1 MKKMHGYKKRDTL
14 SAIGMLAPF
23 MVFFLLFIIY
33 PALKNVWY
41 SFTNYNLNV
50 DTWIGIKNYTRLLE
64 DTTFIKAFKNTCIYA
79 FVSVLSLTTLG
90 FLAAA
95 LLSKG
100 FRGVK
105 WLRMLLIFP
114 YATSMAAVS
123 MIWLMMY
130 DPNNGFINK
139 ALRAIGLM
147 GEKWLFDESLALGCL
162 IFVNI
167 WKNIGY
173 CMLIYLAGINSIPEE
188 LYEAATVDGAG
199 EATRLFRITLPMV
212 RPVAFF
218 VLITTM
224 VDAFKTFEQ
233 VQIMTR
239 GDPLYATTTIVHQ
252 IYQYGFNEFRM
263 GYAAA
268 MAVVLLAIVMI
279 LTLINFRLNRSNES
293 EVGIG

>member
-1 MKKMHGYKKRDTL
+1 MQKTNKKDNWTAYL
-14 SAIGMLAPF
+14 MLTPF
-23 MVFFLLFIIY
+23 FVFFLLFVIY
-33 PALKNVWY
+33 PAFQNLFF
-41 SFTNYNLNV
+41 SFTNYNL
-50 DTWIGIKNYTRLLE
+50 DTASWIGVKNFARLFE
-64 DTTFIKAFKNTCIYA
+64 DTTFHKAFKNTCVYA
-79 FVSVLSLTTLG
+79 CVSVFALTFLG

-95 LLSKG
+95 LLNKG
-100 FRGVK
+100 IRGVK
-105 WLRMLLIFP
+105 WLRLLLIFP

-139 ALRAIGLM
+139 ALNFISLRGRD
-147 GEKWLFDESLALGCL
+147 WLFDPSLALGCL

-199 EATRLFRITLPMV
+199 EATRLFKITLPMV
-212 RPVAFF
+212 KPVAFF
-218 VLITTM
+218 VLVTTM

-239 GDPLYATTTIVHQ
+239 GDPMNATTTIVHQ
-252 IYQYGFNEFRM
+252 IYVSGFNDFKM
-263 GYAAA
+263 GYASS
-268 MAVVLLAIVMI
+268 MSVVLLLIVML
-279 LTLINFRLNRSNES
+279 LTYVNFRLNRAGES
-293 EVGIG
+293 EVG

>member
-1 MKKMHGYKKRDTL
+1 MLKASRKDNL
-14 SAIGMLAPF
+14 SAYLMLTPF
-23 MVFFLLFIIY
+23 FVFFLLFIIY
-33 PALKNVWY
+33 PAFQNLFF
-41 SFTNYNLNV
+41 SFTNYNL
-50 DTWIGIKNYTRLLE
+50 DTASWIGVKNFARLLE
-64 DTTFIKAFKNTCIYA
+64 DTTFHKAFKNTCVYA
-79 FVSVLSLTTLG
+79 CVSVFALTFLG

-95 LLSKG
+95 LLNKG
-100 FRGVK
+100 IRGEK
-105 WLRMLLIFP
+105 WLRLLLIFP

-139 ALRAIGLM
+139 ALNFLSIRGSS
-147 GEKWLFDESLALGCL
+147 WLFDPSLALGCL

-218 VLITTM
+218 VLVTTM

-252 IYQYGFNEFRM
+252 IYVSGFNDFRM
-263 GYAAA
+263 GYASS
-268 MAVVLLAIVMI
+268 MSVVLLLVVMI
-279 LTLINFRLNRSNES
+279 LTFINFRLNRAGES
-293 EVGIG
+293 EVG

>member
-1 MKKMHGYKKRDTL
+1 MQKANRKDNIAAYL
-14 SAIGMLAPF
+14 MLTPF
-23 MVFFLLFIIY
+23 FVFFLLFVIY
-33 PALKNVWY
+33 PAFQNIFFSFTDYNLDTASWVGLKN
-41 SFTNYNLNV
+41 FL
-50 DTWIGIKNYTRLLE
+50 RLFD
-64 DTTFIKAFKNTCIYA
+64 DTTFHKAFKNTCVYA
-79 FVSVLSLTTLG
+79 CVSVFALTFLG

-95 LLSKG
+95 LLNKG
-100 FRGVK
+100 IRGAK
-105 WLRMLLIFP
+105 WLRLLLIFP

-139 ALRAIGLM
+139 ALNYFSIHGR
-147 GEKWLFDESLALGCL
+147 EWLFDPKLALGCL

-199 EATRLFRITLPMV
+199 EATRLFKITLPLV
-212 RPVAFF
+212 KPVAFF
-218 VLITTM
+218 VLVTTM

-252 IYQYGFNEFRM
+252 IYVYGFNEFKM
-263 GYAAA
+263 GYASS
-268 MAVVLLAIVMI
+268 MSVVLLLIVML
-279 LTLINFRLNRSNES
+279 LTYINFRLNRAGES
-293 EVGIG
+293 EVG

>member
-1 MKKMHGYKKRDTL
+1 MQKASKKDNLAAYL
-14 SAIGMLAPF
+14 MLTPF
-23 MVFFLLFIIY
+23 FVFFLLFVIY
-33 PALKNVWY
+33 PAFQNLFF
-41 SFTNYNLNV
+41 SFTNYNL
-50 DTWIGIKNYTRLLE
+50 DTASWIGVKNFARLLE
-64 DTTFIKAFKNTCIYA
+64 DTTFHKAFKNTCVYA
-79 FVSVLSLTTLG
+79 CVSVFALTFLG

-95 LLSKG
+95 LLNKG
-100 FRGVK
+100 IRGAK
-105 WLRMLLIFP
+105 WLRLLLIFP

-139 ALRAIGLM
+139 ALNFISLRGRD
-147 GEKWLFDESLALGCL
+147 WLFDPSLALGCL

-173 CMLIYLAGINSIPEE
+173 CMLIYLAGINSIPDE

-199 EATRLFRITLPMV
+199 EFTRLIKITLPMV

-218 VLITTM
+218 VLVTTM

-252 IYQYGFNEFRM
+252 IYVSGFNDFKM
-263 GYAAA
+263 GYASG
-268 MAVVLLAIVMI
+268 MSVVLLLIVML
-279 LTLINFRLNRSNES
+279 LTYINFRLNRAGES
-293 EVGIG
+293 EVG